1 MKTERIAFGF
11 VLVAS
16 TVSTPLMPTG
26 FHWAF
31 VILTTSGGG
40 GVPGVTVTLAVWPN
54 HVPVI
59 VTGVA
64 AATREVAML
73 NVQLDRFWGTVIS
86 DGTDATAGLLLLR
99 KTTAPS
105 TAPVNVAVPVLFA
118 VPTIV
123 VGEAVTL
130 FSVGPAGG
138 AGLTSMFAVRGTLST
153 AAMIWTGVN
162 GAAALLVIVNVA
174 SWVNGGMTMFAG
186 TWAAFGSLE
195 KSRTVVGLGSAN
207 ASVTSPVALAPL
219 FTMLGVIVR
228 PPRGL
233 AEAAAGK
240 ASTSRTTSAPTKCRT
255 RRIWGPP

>member
-16 TVSTPLMPTG
+16 TVSTPLMPTC

-31 VILTTSGGG
+31 VILTTSGAG
-40 GVPGVTVTLAVWPN
+40 GVPGVTVTVTLAVLPN

-64 AATREVAML
+64 VATREVAML
-73 NVQLDRFWGTVIS
+73 NVQLERFWGTVIS

-138 AGLTSMFAVRGTLST
+138 AGLTSMFAVRGAVS
-153 AAMIWTGVN
+153 
-162 GAAALLVIVNVA
+162 AAALIWA
-174 SWVNGGMTMFAG
+174 GGDGGAG
-186 TWAAFGSLE
+186 VL
-195 KSRTVVGLGSAN
+195 VVGD
-207 ASVTSPVALAPL
+207 VAPL
-219 FTMLGVIVR
+219 GD
-228 PPRGL
+228 G
-233 AEAAAGK
+233 G
-240 ASTSRTTSAPTKCRT
+240 
-255 RRIWGPP
+255 GD